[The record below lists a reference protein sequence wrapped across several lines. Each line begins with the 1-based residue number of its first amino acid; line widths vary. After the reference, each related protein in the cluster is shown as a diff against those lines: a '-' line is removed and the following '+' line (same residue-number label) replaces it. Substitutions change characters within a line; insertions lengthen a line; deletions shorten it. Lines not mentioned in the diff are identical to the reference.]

1 MIKYK
6 KCRYGGGA
14 GRRDRPGSQ
23 QNGGSAMK
31 FIKSR
36 RKVEPK
42 AGWISVE
49 DALPKESG
57 QYLVVTK
64 WGSVTEMCFS
74 ARHQRFNCRDYYDF
88 GEVDDVSILT
98 NRYWMPMPEPPEELR

>member
-1 MIKYK
+1 
-6 KCRYGGGA
+6 
-14 GRRDRPGSQ
+14 
-23 QNGGSAMK
+23 MK

-64 WGSVTEMCFS
+64 WGSVTEMYFS
-74 ARHQRFNCRDYYDF
+74 ARHQRFNCRDYYDL

>member
-1 MIKYK
+1 MIKCK

-14 GRRDRPGSQ
+14 GRRDRPGDQ
-23 QNGGSAMK
+23 QNGGTAMK

-57 QYLVVTK
+57 VYLVATRY
-64 WGSVTEMCFS
+64 GSVFLTHYSSVHQLFNAHDHYTAEQ
-74 ARHQRFNCRDYYDF
+74 ARIYAFD
-88 GEVDDVSILT
+88 GV
-98 NRYWMPMPEPPEELR
+98 RYWMPAPEPPEELR